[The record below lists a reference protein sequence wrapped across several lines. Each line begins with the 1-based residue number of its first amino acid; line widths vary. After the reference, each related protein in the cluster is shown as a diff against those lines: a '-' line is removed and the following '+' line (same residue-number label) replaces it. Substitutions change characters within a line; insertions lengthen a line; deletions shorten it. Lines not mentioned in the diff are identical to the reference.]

1 MKLNIGYLFPN
12 IMNIYGDRGNVIAF
26 VKRCKWRGI
35 ETEITDLDINT
46 TIDPEKYDFYFFG
59 GGQDKEQIL
68 ASKDLREN
76 KANLKEAVEKGAV
89 ILSVCGGYQLLGNY
103 YQPLKSEKLMGLGI
117 LNIKTLASYDR
128 MIGNILIESDLIS
141 SKKIVGFENH
151 SGKTYLGEGVK
162 PLGKVLKGWGNNGA
176 DGYEGARYKN
186 VFGTYMHGSV
196 LPKNN
201 EFCDLLIKLALKRRY
216 GEVELKE
223 LDNSVEEKA
232 RKNGKNLKQ

>member
-1 MKLNIGYLFPN
+1 MKLNIGYLYPR
-12 IMNIYGDRGNVIAF
+12 IMNIYGDRGNVLAF
-26 VKRCKWRGI
+26 QKRCEWRGI
-35 ETEITDLDINT
+35 ETEITDLDVNAKVNI
-46 TIDPEKYDFYFFG
+46 EKFDFYFFG

-76 KANLKEAVEKGAV
+76 KANLKQAAENGAV
-89 ILSVCGGYQLLGNY
+89 FLTVCGGYQLLGHY
-103 YQPLKSEKLMGLGI
+103 YQPHQGPKLLGLGI
-117 LNIKTLASYDR
+117 LNVKTLASYDR
-128 MIGNILIESDLIS
+128 MIGNILIESNLIN

-151 SGKTYLGEGVK
+151 SGKTYLGEGVE
-162 PLGKVLKGWGNNGA
+162 PLGKVLKGWGNNGE
-176 DGYEGARYKN
+176 DGFEGARYKN

-223 LDNSVEEKA
+223 LNNNVEERA
-232 RKNGKNLKQ
+232 RQLAETLR